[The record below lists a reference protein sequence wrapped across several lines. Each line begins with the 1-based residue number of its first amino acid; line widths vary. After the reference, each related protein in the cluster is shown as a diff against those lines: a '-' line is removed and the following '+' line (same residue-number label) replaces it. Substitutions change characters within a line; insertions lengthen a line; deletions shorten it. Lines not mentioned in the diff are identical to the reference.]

1 MAFVCAFP
9 FKSVHN
15 EWVFLAASCRPA
27 KPSHVRSETLPF
39 GNHPFI
45 YFLFPV
51 IDYCIWQICVNHHSH
66 AVSGAL
72 RWCGDVDTLV
82 GEGEAVQD
90 ESLPPPSDPAGG
102 GLSCGIRGAFF
113 LLRTLASN
121 APLLLPPSG
130 LESAAPSSI
139 KWVLRCWSPGLSGGL
154 RASADWVSNWS
165 GPPEING
172 RVPFVRV
179 LSVVLSCWLMHLV
192 LHGIHTVR
200 GSPAGSLVRFKLWK
214 SL

>member
-72 RWCGDVDTLV
+72 RWRGDVDTLV

-113 LLRTLASN
+113 LLSILASN

-154 RASADWVSNWS
+154 RVSADWVSNDLDPQRSMVEFLLS
-165 GPPEING
+165 GSS
-172 RVPFVRV
+172 V
-179 LSVVLSCWLMHLV
+179 LF
-192 LHGIHTVR
+192 
-200 GSPAGSLVRFKLWK
+200 SPADWCISSSMDPHCPWFSSRVLVRFKLWK